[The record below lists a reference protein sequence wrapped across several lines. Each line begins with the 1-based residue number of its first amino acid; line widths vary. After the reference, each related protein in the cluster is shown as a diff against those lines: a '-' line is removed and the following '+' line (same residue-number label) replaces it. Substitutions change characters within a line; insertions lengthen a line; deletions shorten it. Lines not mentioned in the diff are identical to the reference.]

1 MIKYSFLYNF
11 KLFIY
16 CRINQRWLFLSIIDI
31 EMGNS
36 TIQDVCKYV
45 DMVDSIQPTTIIIDT
60 FYKALS
66 FYNIK
71 MNLKPGRRSQ
81 TQDEATVIQL
91 ISDLRNSGIIV
102 GANKMYAISRNYPKV
117 GVSWDGIR
125 KIYEKCEWLNAPPK
139 RKAQP
144 QQRCRYQA
152 VYPNQIW
159 ISIFGVIDDRSIFLI
174 GLFFNRME
182 KSKDYGEV
190 WKK

>member
-1 MIKYSFLYNF
+1 MKKYSFLYNF

-45 DMVDSIQPTTIIIDT
+45 DMVDSIQPTTISINT

-71 MNLKPGRRSQ
+71 MNLKPGIRSQ

-91 ISDLRNSGIIV
+91 FSDLRNSGIIV

-152 VYPNQIW
+152 VYPNQLW
-159 ISIFGVIDDRSIFLI
+159 ISIFGVIDDRSRFLI

>member
-45 DMVDSIQPTTIIIDT
+45 DMVDSIQPTTISINT

-71 MNLKPGRRSQ
+71 MNLKPERHPQ

-91 ISDLRNSGIIV
+91 ISD
-102 GANKMYAISRNYPKV
+102 
-117 GVSWDGIR
+117 IR
-125 KIYEKCEWLNAPPK
+125 
-139 RKAQP
+139 
-144 QQRCRYQA
+144 
-152 VYPNQIW
+152 
-159 ISIFGVIDDRSIFLI
+159 
-174 GLFFNRME
+174 
-182 KSKDYGEV
+182 
-190 WKK
+190 

>member
-1 MIKYSFLYNF
+1 MFNF
-11 KLFIY
+11 KLFMN
-16 CRINQRWLFLSIIDI
+16 CRISQRWLFSSIIDI
-31 EMGNS
+31 DDSMGNS
-36 TIQDVCKYV
+36 TIQDVCKCI
-45 DMVDSIQPTTIIIDT
+45 DMVDSIQPTTISINT

-71 MNLKPGRRSQ
+71 MNLKPGIRSQ

-102 GANKMYAISRNYPKV
+102 GAKKMYAISRNYPKV

-144 QQRCRYQA
+144 QQRCCIPK
-152 VYPNQIW
+152 PNIH
-159 ISIFGVIDDRSIFLI
+159 I
-174 GLFFNRME
+174 
-182 KSKDYGEV
+182 
-190 WKK
+190 

>member
-1 MIKYSFLYNF
+1 MKKYSFLYNF

-45 DMVDSIQPTTIIIDT
+45 DMVDSIQPTTISIDT

-71 MNLKPGRRSQ
+71 MNLKPGRRPQ

-102 GANKMYAISRNYPKV
+102 GAKKMYAISRNYPKV

-125 KIYEKCEWLNAPPK
+125 KIYEKCEWLNTPPK

-144 QQRCRYQA
+144 QQRCRNQA
-152 VYPNQIW
+152 VYTNRLWHVDIHIW
-159 ISIFGVIDDRSIFLI
+159 CD
-174 GLFFNRME
+174 
-182 KSKDYGEV
+182 
-190 WKK
+190 